1 MNRQRSAIVEL
12 FVNGNTPSEI
22 MKTLGIHKERRMFV
36 YRTIQR
42 YKDTGDTSD
51 RSRSG
56 RPISVTTQ
64 RMKNIVRFAFGGT
77 LGDPS
82 ERCPLS

>member
-12 FVNGNTPSEI
+12 FVDRNTPSEI
-22 MKTLGIHKERRMFV
+22 MKTLGIRKERRMFV

-42 YKDTGDTSD
+42 YKVTGDTRD

-56 RPISVTTQ
+56 GRSH
-64 RMKNIVRFAFGGT
+64 
-77 LGDPS
+77 
-82 ERCPLS
+82 